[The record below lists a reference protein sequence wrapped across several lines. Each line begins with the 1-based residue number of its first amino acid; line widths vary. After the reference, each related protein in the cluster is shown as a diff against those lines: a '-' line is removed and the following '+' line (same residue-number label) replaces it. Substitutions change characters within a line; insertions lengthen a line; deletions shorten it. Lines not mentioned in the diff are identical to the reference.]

1 MWFLKGSR
9 RLLDFYLV
17 SGIQWP
23 IDHFFQFAVID
34 LSKAVIYPVF
44 RVAAWMCHI
53 DLSKAVIYPVFRVA
67 VWMCRMA
74 MHGFKIDCCVYLASL
89 WCSTGLSGHF
99 DCGICPG
106 ICPMCSDCIFIC
118 CVVFAGRQHLVNT
131 VDHALQLVRRLL
143 KKHLSLYNLNSHFC
157 DCSVMLNLSL
167 LLDYFIPV

>member
-44 RVAAWMCHI
+44 RVA
-53 DLSKAVIYPVFRVA
+53 

-74 MHGFKIDCCVYLASL
+74 VHGFKIDCCLPCVTVMQYRAKWSL
-89 WCSTGLSGHF
+89 WLWYLSW
-99 DCGICPG
+99 
-106 ICPMCSDCIFIC
+106 
-118 CVVFAGRQHLVNT
+118 
-131 VDHALQLVRRLL
+131 
-143 KKHLSLYNLNSHFC
+143 HLSHVLRLYIYMLRCVCRSTASCQHSGPCPTTGKKFTEEAFVPLQFEQSFC

-167 LLDYFIPV
+167 PLDYFFPV